1 MPQKNDIKKVLV
13 IGSGPIVIGQAAEFD
28 YAGTQ
33 ACRALK
39 EKGVEVVLINPNPA
53 TIMTDN
59 VIADKIYIEPLTTEV
74 VKRII
79 KKEKPQGF
87 LSTLGGQS
95 GLTLGMQLA
104 KEGFFE
110 KENVQLL
117 GASLDTIEKA
127 EDRQIFKDV
136 MEEIGE
142 PVIPSLVVNDV
153 DAALN
158 FAEEIGYPVIV
169 RPAFTL
175 GGSGGGMAAT
185 PEELHE
191 IAENGLR
198 TSPIHQVLI
207 EKSVAG
213 WKEIEF
219 EVMRDGAGNVI
230 AICSME
236 NLDPVGVHTGDSIV
250 IAPAVTLSDKEY
262 QMLRSAALNIINAL
276 KVEGGCNCQFAL
288 NPDSFE
294 YAVIEVNPRVSRSSA
309 LASKATGY
317 PIAKTAALVAIGY
330 NLDEIKNEIT
340 GKTYASFEPAIDYVV
355 VKMPRW
361 PFDKFVYAKR
371 TLGTQMK
378 ATGEVMAIAPTF
390 EQALMKS
397 VRGAEIG
404 LNSLQMHKMQEL
416 SDEELQEKAT
426 IATDERLFAIY
437 ESIRRG
443 VTVAEIHEWT
453 MIDEWFLEKL
463 VNIHSMEQ
471 RLQTET
477 LTDEL
482 YLSAKKMGF
491 LDKVIEEL
499 SGQTIQNAPGKRRYS
514 RL

>member
-213 WKEIEF
+213 WKEIEC

-250 IAPAVTLSDKEY
+250 IAPAVTCPT
-262 QMLRSAALNIINAL
+262 RNIRCSAVL
-276 KVEGGCNCQFAL
+276 
-288 NPDSFE
+288 
-294 YAVIEVNPRVSRSSA
+294 
-309 LASKATGY
+309 
-317 PIAKTAALVAIGY
+317 
-330 NLDEIKNEIT
+330 
-340 GKTYASFEPAIDYVV
+340 
-355 VKMPRW
+355 
-361 PFDKFVYAKR
+361 
-371 TLGTQMK
+371 
-378 ATGEVMAIAPTF
+378 
-390 EQALMKS
+390 
-397 VRGAEIG
+397 
-404 LNSLQMHKMQEL
+404 H
-416 SDEELQEKAT
+416 
-426 IATDERLFAIY
+426 
-437 ESIRRG
+437 
-443 VTVAEIHEWT
+443 
-453 MIDEWFLEKL
+453 
-463 VNIHSMEQ
+463 
-471 RLQTET
+471 
-477 LTDEL
+477 
-482 YLSAKKMGF
+482 
-491 LDKVIEEL
+491 
-499 SGQTIQNAPGKRRYS
+499 
-514 RL
+514 